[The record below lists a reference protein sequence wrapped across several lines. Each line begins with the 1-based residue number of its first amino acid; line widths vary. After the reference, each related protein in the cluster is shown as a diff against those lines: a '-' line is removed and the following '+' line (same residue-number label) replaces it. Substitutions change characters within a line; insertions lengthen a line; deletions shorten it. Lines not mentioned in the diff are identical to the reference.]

1 MSIENLSDVPLYAA
15 RPSREV
21 APKRKAA
28 SWIVVGIVHLLI
40 LNLLLFSQDFATLTQ
55 HGAQHETML
64 DLTGSQDKAKP
75 SVQMVV
81 PKAPLG
87 MPPVIPEP
95 LLPPPPQQPV
105 KQPPVI
111 QEGGQERGD
120 VLGALGREI
129 ACSPGHYENLTE
141 SQRTRCGRIPW
152 QGALLPNGAIVL
164 NRPADVNRFA
174 PPPPPGYKVSGQDAQ
189 RLQVERAQTDC
200 PVGLNMPC
208 VNRIPGLGN

>member
-15 RPSREV
+15 RPSRNV

-40 LNLLLFSQDFATLTQ
+40 LNLLLFSQNFAALTR
-55 HGAQHETML
+55 HGAEHETIL
-64 DLTGSQDKAKP
+64 DLTGTQAQTKP
-75 SVQMVV
+75 SVKMVV
-81 PKAPLG
+81 PQALLGVPPELPAPLIPPPQPLEQ
-87 MPPVIPEP
+87 PPVIPE
-95 LLPPPPQQPV
+95 
-105 KQPPVI
+105 
-111 QEGGQERGD
+111 GGQEKGD

-141 SQRTRCGRIPW
+141 AQRTRCGRIPW

-164 NRPADVNRFA
+164 NRPADTNRFA
-174 PPPPPGYKVSGQDAQ
+174 PPPPGYKLSGQDAQ

-200 PVGLNMPC
+200 PVMLNMPC

>member
-15 RPSREV
+15 RPPWNV
-21 APKRKAA
+21 APERRVA

-40 LNLLLFSQDFATLTQ
+40 LSMMVFSQNFAVFTR
-55 HGAQHETML
+55 HGAEHETML
-64 DLTGSQDKAKP
+64 DLVGAQDKTTP
-75 SVQMVV
+75 SVKMVV
-81 PKAPLG
+81 PQAQLG
-87 MPPVIPEP
+87 TPPVIPAP
-95 LLPPPPQQPV
+95 LPPPPQQSV
-105 KQPPVI
+105 EQPPI
-111 QEGGQERGD
+111 TQEGGQEKGD

-129 ACSPGHYENLTE
+129 ACSPGHYENLSE

-174 PPPPPGYKVSGQDAQ
+174 PPPPPGYRLSGQDAQ

-208 VNRIPGLGN
+208 VNHIPGMGN